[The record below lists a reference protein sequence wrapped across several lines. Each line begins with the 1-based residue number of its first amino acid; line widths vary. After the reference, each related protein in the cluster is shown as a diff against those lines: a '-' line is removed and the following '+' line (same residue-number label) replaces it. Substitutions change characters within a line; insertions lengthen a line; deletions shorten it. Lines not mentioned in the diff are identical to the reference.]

1 MDNFEAIKKIKKR
14 SNSKEE
20 IKLISEDKSF
30 LIKKTWKDVNRGINS
45 IKKQI
50 DFDEISVSN
59 LLIKSPKVF
68 KTQIIDDLRFEAIM
82 EYVEGY
88 SGSDISLI
96 GTRELSLNLKETL
109 SMLINKNFENSK
121 IIPIDINLF
130 TEKLEKI
137 ILDLGNDNELKNQL
151 EILKSHFLKD
161 KFLEIPSGTCHGDL
175 TLSNII
181 VSRTGSLNLIDFLP
195 TFIESPLW
203 DIVKIYQDLKYG
215 WSYRNLKGPEK
226 ASSKIFFLNCLPS
239 QLHIYEKVFKRQ
251 ILLFDALNIARL
263 CPYIKEKETR
273 RWIINILDKLLSNLS
288 K

>member
-1 MDNFEAIKKIKKR
+1 MDNFEAIKKIEKK

-109 SMLINKNFENSK
+109 SILINKNFENSK
-121 IIPIDINLF
+121 IIP
-130 TEKLEKI
+130 
-137 ILDLGNDNELKNQL
+137 
-151 EILKSHFLKD
+151 
-161 KFLEIPSGTCHGDL
+161 
-175 TLSNII
+175 
-181 VSRTGSLNLIDFLP
+181 
-195 TFIESPLW
+195 
-203 DIVKIYQDLKYG
+203 
-215 WSYRNLKGPEK
+215 
-226 ASSKIFFLNCLPS
+226 
-239 QLHIYEKVFKRQ
+239 
-251 ILLFDALNIARL
+251 
-263 CPYIKEKETR
+263 
-273 RWIINILDKLLSNLS
+273 
-288 K
+288 

>member
-1 MDNFEAIKKIKKR
+1 MDNFEAIKKIQKR

-59 LLIKSPKVF
+59 LIIKSPKVF
-68 KTQIIDDLRFEAIM
+68 KTQIIDELRFEAIM

-96 GTRELSLNLKETL
+96 GTRELSLNLRETL

-121 IIPIDINLF
+121 IIRIDIDLF

-137 ILDLGNDNELKNQL
+137 ILDLANDNELKNKL
-151 EILKSHFLKD
+151 EILKSNFLKD

-226 ASSKIFFLNCLPS
+226 ASSKIFFLNCLPF

-273 RWIINILDKLLSNLS
+273 GWIINILDKLLSNLS
-288 K
+288 N

>member
-1 MDNFEAIKKIKKR
+1 MDNFEAIKKIQKR

-68 KTQIIDDLRFEAIM
+68 KTQIIDNLRFEAIM

-121 IIPIDINLF
+121 IIRVDINLF
-130 TEKLEKI
+130 IEKLEKI
-137 ILDLGNDNELKNQL
+137 ILDLGNDNELKNKL
-151 EILKSHFLKD
+151 EILKSYFLKD
-161 KFLEIPSGTCHGDL
+161 EFLEIPSGTCHGDL

-181 VSRTGSLNLIDFLP
+181 VSRTGALNLIDFLP

-226 ASSKIFFLNCLPS
+226 ASSKIFFLNCLPY

>member
-1 MDNFEAIKKIKKR
+1 MDNFEAIKKIQKK

-96 GTRELSLNLKETL
+96 GTRELL
-109 SMLINKNFENSK
+109 LI
-121 IIPIDINLF
+121 
-130 TEKLEKI
+130 
-137 ILDLGNDNELKNQL
+137 
-151 EILKSHFLKD
+151 
-161 KFLEIPSGTCHGDL
+161 
-175 TLSNII
+175 
-181 VSRTGSLNLIDFLP
+181 
-195 TFIESPLW
+195 
-203 DIVKIYQDLKYG
+203 
-215 WSYRNLKGPEK
+215 
-226 ASSKIFFLNCLPS
+226 
-239 QLHIYEKVFKRQ
+239 
-251 ILLFDALNIARL
+251 
-263 CPYIKEKETR
+263 
-273 RWIINILDKLLSNLS
+273 
-288 K
+288 

>member
-59 LLIKSPKVF
+59 LIIKSPKVF
-68 KTQIIDDLRFEAIM
+68 KTQIIDELRFEAIM

-96 GTRELSLNLKETL
+96 GTRELSLNLRETL

-121 IIPIDINLF
+121 IIRIDIDLF

-137 ILDLGNDNELKNQL
+137 ILDLANDNELKNKL
-151 EILKSHFLKD
+151 EILKSNFLKD
-161 KFLEIPSGTCHGDL
+161 KFLEIPIGTCHGDL

-226 ASSKIFFLNCLPS
+226 ASSKIFFLNCLPF

-273 RWIINILDKLLSNLS
+273 GWIINILDKLLSNLS
-288 K
+288 N

>member
-1 MDNFEAIKKIKKR
+1 MDNFEAIQKINKR
-14 SNSKEE
+14 SYSKED
-20 IKLISEDKSF
+20 IKLINEDKSF
-30 LIKKTWKDVNRGINS
+30 LIQKTWKDVNRGLNS

-59 LLIKSPKVF
+59 LLVKSPKVY
-68 KTQIIDDLRFEAIM
+68 KTTIIDGLRFEAIM

-88 SGSDISLI
+88 SGSDIALI
-96 GTRELSLNLKETL
+96 GTREVSLNLKETL

-121 IIPIDINLF
+121 INYINIDLF
-130 TEKLEKI
+130 TDKLEKI
-137 ILDLGNDNELKNQL
+137 ILVLGNDSELKNKL
-151 EILKSHFLKD
+151 ETLKSNFLKD
-161 KFLEIPSGTCHGDL
+161 KFLEIPCGPCHGDL

-181 VSRTGSLNLIDFLP
+181 VSRTSSLNLIDFLP

-226 ASSKIFFLNCLPS
+226 ASSKIFFLNCLPF

-263 CPYIKEKETR
+263 CPYIKDKETR
-273 RWIINILDKLLSNLS
+273 IWIINVLDNLLSKLS
-288 K
+288 